1 MNQTIYLNG
10 IIEFT
15 AGVFIPEGTI
25 LFQLDITDNEN
36 VRQQMILLMDTYKI
50 ELQER
55 QLAAKRKEI
64 ADGDNNGL
72 DNLIRVS

>member
-1 MNQTIYLNG
+1 MHPMIENLRSLSDSQIEQKILKLNSIY
-10 IIEFT
+10 F
-15 AGVFIPEGTI
+15 
-25 LFQLDITDNEN
+25 ITDNES
-36 VRQQMILLMDTYKI
+36 VRQQMILLTDTYKI

>member
-1 MNQTIYLNG
+1 MHPMIENLRSLSDSQIEQKILKLNSIY
-10 IIEFT
+10 F
-15 AGVFIPEGTI
+15 
-25 LFQLDITDNEN
+25 ITDNEN

>member
-1 MNQTIYLNG
+1 MHPMMENLSSLSDSQIEQKLLKLNSIY
-10 IIEFT
+10 
-15 AGVFIPEGTI
+15 FITN
-25 LFQLDITDNEN
+25 NES
-36 VRQQMILLMDTYKI
+36 VRQQMILLMDSYKI

-64 ADGDNNGL
+64 TDGDDNGL

>member
-1 MNQTIYLNG
+1 MIENLRSLSDSQIEQKILKLNSIY
-10 IIEFT
+10 F
-15 AGVFIPEGTI
+15 
-25 LFQLDITDNEN
+25 ITDNEN